1 MIKALFWL
9 VLTIILFL
17 IGFAGYRRYPR
28 VWTLPILTV
37 TAAMILIL
45 SLTGVSHATYMTG
58 GQYLTKMLG
67 PAITAFAIPLY
78 TVRHHVRRF
87 LPEIGLGVVIGT
99 SIALTSDIVFGLLLH
114 LGRTT
119 NLALLPKS
127 VTLPVA
133 LSISERSGGTATLTA
148 TFVLMTGLVG
158 SLVGPRLMTG
168 LKIHHFVSRGVGLA
182 SIAHVMGATKSMTL
196 DQREGAVGLLT
207 MVLTAIFA
215 SVLAPFIIQF
225 IY

>member
-1 MIKALFWL
+1 
-9 VLTIILFL
+9 
-17 IGFAGYRRYPR
+17 
-28 VWTLPILTV
+28 
-37 TAAMILIL
+37 MILIL

-99 SIALTSDIVFGLLLH
+99 SIALTSDILFGLLLH

-168 LKIHHFVSRGVGLA
+168 LKIRHFVSRGVGLA